1 MKLASVAVRTVADRA
16 VVQAVATELSSAAV
30 HSPEESIRKAGL
42 LGVGALF
49 SDPDVLDVL
58 PSDRVGC
65 LRYWDKCSQNGATRT
80 SSSRSLISR

>member
-42 LGVGALF
+42 LGALF